1 MDPSL
6 RVLMFLSAHWS
17 PEVLISIFQEAE
29 LEGETGANG
38 RMKMVCVFAV
48 EMKSKRDVKSISI
61 SDESRDRVLFEGNL
75 GRLLEVSIIAGS
87 ALELVG
93 TNGVLRVDVDE
104 EVLQQVLISPGR
116 ELSLSSEVGSSTS
129 TNRKGEKKDVLG
141 R

>member
-1 MDPSL
+1 
-6 RVLMFLSAHWS
+6 
-17 PEVLISIFQEAE
+17 
-29 LEGETGANG
+29 
-38 RMKMVCVFAV
+38 
-48 EMKSKRDVKSISI
+48 MKSKRDVKSISI